1 MKESATYNFYIDII
15 CINHKITTK
24 NKMLI
29 NLFTNLKN
37 FSYIKMSGTEEE
49 RKLLERFQKNIVRFF
64 DELIEMFPNEKD
76 FILIR
81 ILVKDQIPT
90 TQIMSYFEMV
100 MMNKEIIS
108 SIESRNDT
116 FILSNVLF
124 SKISNSTVFK
134 NLWEKHLDNDDKEM
148 IWNWVD
154 SFKIMTTDYM
164 KLNNRL

>member
-1 MKESATYNFYIDII
+1 MKSIFI
-15 CINHKITTK
+15 
-24 NKMLI
+24 
-29 NLFTNLKN
+29 NLKN

-81 ILVKDQIPT
+81 ILVKDQIPS

-100 MMNKEIIS
+100 MKNKEIIS
-108 SIESRNDT
+108 SIERRDDT

-148 IWNWVD
+148 IWSWVD
-154 SFKIMTTDYM
+154 SFKLMTTEYM
-164 KLNNRL
+164 KLNGRL

>member
-1 MKESATYNFYIDII
+1 
-15 CINHKITTK
+15 
-24 NKMLI
+24 
-29 NLFTNLKN
+29 
-37 FSYIKMSGTEEE
+37 MSGTEEE

-81 ILVKDQIPT
+81 ILVKDQIPS

-100 MMNKEIIS
+100 MRNKEIIS
-108 SIESRNDT
+108 SIERRDDT

-124 SKISNSTVFK
+124 SKIINSTVFK

-148 IWNWVD
+148 IWSWVD
-154 SFKIMTTDYM
+154 SFKLMTTEYM
-164 KLNNRL
+164 KLNGRL

>member
-1 MKESATYNFYIDII
+1 
-15 CINHKITTK
+15 
-24 NKMLI
+24 
-29 NLFTNLKN
+29 
-37 FSYIKMSGTEEE
+37 MSGTEEE

-81 ILVKDQIPT
+81 ILVKDQIPS

-100 MMNKEIIS
+100 MKNKEIIS
-108 SIESRNDT
+108 SIEHRDDT

-148 IWNWVD
+148 IWSWVD
-154 SFKIMTTDYM
+154 SFKLMTTEYM
-164 KLNNRL
+164 KLNGRL

>member
-1 MKESATYNFYIDII
+1 MKSIFV
-15 CINHKITTK
+15 
-24 NKMLI
+24 
-29 NLFTNLKN
+29 NLKN

-81 ILVKDQIPT
+81 ILVKDQIPS

-100 MMNKEIIS
+100 MKNKEIIS
-108 SIESRNDT
+108 SIERRDDT

-148 IWNWVD
+148 IWSWVD
-154 SFKIMTTDYM
+154 CFKLMTTEYM
-164 KLNNRL
+164 KLNGRL